1 MKRYTSIQDRLALDG
16 RVRRHARRDLHALQY
31 GLWPGEV
38 DLKGIMQILK
48 KRNYKG
54 WINLDRHY
62 FRVSAQGS
70 LNRCMAYVRKE
81 LAPIDS

>member
-1 MKRYTSIQDRLALDG
+1 
-16 RVRRHARRDLHALQY
+16 
-31 GLWPGEV
+31 
-38 DLKGIMQILK
+38 MQILK